1 VNKETPAHWGAVAPK
16 TKKERKKERNKQ
28 TNERKLNSSEKSLMH
43 TEVPNATE
51 TLIRNYG
58 KKIGGRT

>member
-1 VNKETPAHWGAVAPK
+1 VNEEAPAHWGAVAPK
-16 TKKERKKERNKQ
+16 TKKERKKETNKQ
-28 TNERKLNSSEKSLMH
+28 KNERKLNSSEKSLLH
-43 TEVPNATE
+43 TAVPNATE